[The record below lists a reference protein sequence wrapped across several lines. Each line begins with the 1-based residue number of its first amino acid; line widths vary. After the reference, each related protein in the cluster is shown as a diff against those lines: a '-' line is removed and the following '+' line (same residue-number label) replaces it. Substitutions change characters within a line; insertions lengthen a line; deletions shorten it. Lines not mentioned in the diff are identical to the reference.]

1 MKRLILI
8 SLLLFSFSSFSQSSA
23 FIYGGGN
30 LCDNTGTIDVEISLT
45 GTAPWNIVYAIDGV
59 NQPPFPATNN
69 PHIIIPTKMAG
80 VYTVVSISDALGV
93 VGTTSG
99 SAIVTIL
106 QAPTAQFTIEQ
117 DTLSFFYPYAQ
128 FRDKTIGSTAWN
140 WNFGDP
146 PINGT
151 SVLQNPVH
159 TFVDSIAV
167 YQVTLIASD
176 INGCSDTTFHQV
188 WVNDEYYIYIPSSFT
203 PDWDGVNDKFC
214 LHYHA
219 IREHT
224 FDFKVYNLRGDVVFH
239 TKNIKAMVCDNL
251 AKNGWDGTHNKSG
264 KELPIGNYVYEVY
277 FQDFEGWKHHDFGF
291 LHLIR

>member
-1 MKRLILI
+1 MKRII
-8 SLLLFSFSSFSQSSA
+8 FFCCLLFSFSAFSQSTA

-30 LCDNTGTIDVEISLT
+30 LCDNAGTIDVEISLT
-45 GTAPWNIVYAIDGV
+45 GTALWNIIYAIDGV
-59 NQPPFPATNN
+59 SQPSISTSSN
-69 PHIIIPTKMAG
+69 PHILPTKAAG
-80 VYTVVSISDALGV
+80 VYTVVSVSDALG

-99 SAIVTIL
+99 SAIVTVL
-106 QAPTAQFTIEQ
+106 QAPTAQFTVVP
-117 DTLSFFYPYAQ
+117 DTLSFIYPTTKFQ
-128 FRDKTIGSTAWN
+128 DKTINATAWS
-140 WNFGDP
+140 WNFGDNTA
-146 PINGT
+146 IDNA
-151 SVLQNPVH
+151 QNPIH
-159 TFVDSIAV
+159 TFDSIVGV

-224 FDFKVYNLRGDVVFH
+224 FDFKVYNLRGDMVFH

>member
-1 MKRLILI
+1 MPEIQNIILPVIITSPKTGNCKLKRA
-8 SLLLFSFSSFSQSSA
+8 LF
-23 FIYGGGN
+23 G
-30 LCDNTGTIDVEISLT
+30 DNT
-45 GTAPWNIVYAIDGV
+45 AID
-59 NQPPFPATNN
+59 N
-69 PHIIIPTKMAG
+69 
-80 VYTVVSISDALGV
+80 S
-93 VGTTSG
+93 
-99 SAIVTIL
+99 
-106 QAPTAQFTIEQ
+106 
-117 DTLSFFYPYAQ
+117 
-128 FRDKTIGSTAWN
+128 
-140 WNFGDP
+140 
-146 PINGT
+146 
-151 SVLQNPVH
+151 QNPIH
-159 TFVDSIAV
+159 TFDSIVGV

-203 PDWDGVNDKFC
+203 PDYDGLNDKLC

-224 FDFKVYNLRGDVVFH
+224 FDFKVYDKLSGEVVFF

-251 AKNGWDGTHNKSG
+251 AKNGWDGTYNKSG

>member
-1 MKRLILI
+1 MKRILFFCC
-8 SLLLFSFSSFSQSSA
+8 LLFSFFAFSQSTA

-30 LCDNTGTIDVEISLT
+30 LCDNAGTIDVEISLT
-45 GTAPWNIVYAIDGV
+45 GTALWNIIYAIDGV
-59 NQPPFPATNN
+59 SQPSISTSSN
-69 PHIIIPTKMAG
+69 PHILPTKAAG
-80 VYTVVSISDALGV
+80 VYTVVSVSDALG

-99 SAIVTIL
+99 SAIVTVL
-106 QAPTAQFTIEQ
+106 QAPTAQFTVVP
-117 DTLSFFYPYAQ
+117 DTLSFIYPTTKFQ
-128 FRDKTIGSTAWN
+128 DKTINATAWS
-140 WNFGDP
+140 WNFGDNTA
-146 PINGT
+146 IDNA
-151 SVLQNPVH
+151 QNPIH
-159 TFVDSIAV
+159 TFDSIVGV

-224 FDFKVYNLRGDVVFH
+224 FDFKVYNLRGDMVFH

-277 FQDFEGWKHHDFGF
+277 FQDFEGWKHHDYGF

>member
-8 SLLLFSFSSFSQSSA
+8 SLLLFSFSAFSQSTA

-30 LCDNTGTIDVEISLT
+30 LCDNAGTIDVEISLT

-59 NQPPFPATNN
+59 GQPSILTSSN
-69 PHIIIPTKMAG
+69 PHIIPTKTAG
-80 VYTVVSISDALGV
+80 VYTVASVSNAFG

-99 SAIVTIL
+99 SAIVSVL
-106 QAPTAQFTIEQ
+106 QAPTAQFTVVP
-117 DTLSFFYPYAQ
+117 DTLSFMYPTTKFQ
-128 FRDKTIGSTAWN
+128 DKTINATAWS
-140 WNFGDP
+140 WNFGDNTA
-146 PINGT
+146 IDNF
-151 SVLQNPVH
+151 QNPIH
-159 TFVDSIAV
+159 TFDSIVGV

-224 FDFKVYNLRGDVVFH
+224 FDFKVYDMRGEVVFF

-291 LHLIR
+291 LHIIR